1 MSVEQKRE
9 GLFSVRLLTR
19 LRELGGMAAAP
30 ALSRRLEPVHEDA
43 GRFHVRRQAD
53 SSSIRAWWASKGRDP
68 APAIASASCLE
79 DAEAFGSSIENMI
92 GVMRMPIGVAG
103 PLRVNGLHA
112 SGEYMVPLATT
123 EAALVASYARGA
135 HVITRSGG
143 ASAAVLS
150 EIVVRS
156 PAFVFRD
163 MMQAGSFV
171 AWVVENEELLRTSAE
186 ATTRHGRLEEVDPY
200 IENDVV
206 FLVCRFSTG
215 DAAGQNMVTIATEAM
230 CRAISAVTPIQPL
243 HWFVE
248 GNFSGDKKASYLGL
262 LTGRGRK
269 ASASVTIPDAI
280 VERCLRVTPE
290 RMLDYA
296 RVAQLGALLSGQI
309 GAQGHYANGLAAFYL
324 ATGQDAACVAESAVG
339 FTRMER
345 REGGLFMSVTM
356 PNILVGS
363 VGGGTSLPTQSACLD
378 LMGLK
383 GDGCATALAEVCAS
397 ICLAGEISIMAAI
410 AAGEFTRSHDR
421 LARRR

>member
-1 MSVEQKRE
+1 
-9 GLFSVRLLTR
+9 
-19 LRELGGMAAAP
+19 MAAAP
-30 ALSRRLEPVHEDA
+30 ALSKRLEPVHDA
-43 GRFHVRRQAD
+43 APRFRVRR
-53 SSSIRAWWASKGRDP
+53 
-68 APAIASASCLE
+68 SA
-79 DAEAFGSSIENMI
+79 DAESISRWWDARGGADEALAGPAALGDVDAYASSIENMI
-92 GVMRMPIGVAG
+92 GVMRMPVGAAG

-112 SGEYMVPLATT
+112 SGDYMVPLATT

-135 HVITRSGG
+135 HVITSSGG
-143 ASAAVLS
+143 AAAAVMTEL
-150 EIVVRS
+150 VVRS
-156 PAFVFRD
+156 PAFVFAE
-163 MMQAGSFV
+163 MVQAGAFV
-171 AWVVENEELLRTSAE
+171 AWVVENGEALREAAE
-186 ATTRHGRLEEVDPY
+186 STTRHGRLEEIDPY

-206 FLVCRFSTG
+206 FLVCRYSTG

-230 CRAISAVTPIQPL
+230 CRRIAETSPVRPT

-269 ASASVTIPDAI
+269 TSASVTIPDEI
-280 VERCLRVTPE
+280 VRRCLHVTPE
-290 RMLDYA
+290 RMLEYA

-324 ATGQDAACVAESAVG
+324 ATGQDAACVSESAVG

-363 VGGGTSLPTQSACLD
+363 VGGGTSLPTQSACLE

-383 GDGCATALAEVCAS
+383 GDGCAAALAEVCAS
-397 ICLAGEISIMAAI
+397 LCLAGEISIMAAI
-410 AAGEFTRSHDR
+410 AAGEFTRAHHR
-421 LARRR
+421 LARTR